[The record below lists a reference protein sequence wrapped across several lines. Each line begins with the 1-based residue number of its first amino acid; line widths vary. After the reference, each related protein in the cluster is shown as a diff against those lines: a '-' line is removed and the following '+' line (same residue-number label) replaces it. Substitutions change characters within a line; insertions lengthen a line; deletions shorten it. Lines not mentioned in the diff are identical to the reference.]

1 MITCAFAEDKQVL
14 VINSYHRGFQ
24 WSDDVIK
31 GLETVLSQHIDITVN
46 VLYMDSKRINS
57 KEYYKK
63 LLELYKLQLKNHKYE
78 LIITVDK
85 FAYDF
90 VLQYYHELFTNEP
103 ILFSGL
109 ERNSIEDIRKSGLE
123 DRVFGVY
130 EKRAIGET
138 ILMISKLIPNLK
150 KLYIIND
157 QSENG
162 DDSHPFIMQAIE
174 ENDEK
179 LDIEYIRASTLN
191 ELEERFSSYKNDEAI
206 FYVRFY
212 NDKYGNFYRNNQIA
226 TTLEKLKLP
235 VFVTDTLFIGKGAFG
250 GKLVLIDGLGQETG
264 KVAVDILEG
273 RLTPLFTTTFDKY
286 DFQFDL
292 NKMREFNINPSLAVG
307 NYTTINMPMTF
318 FDKHREFINFV
329 FIISPLLVFLILGLL
344 HNIYMRIKNEKKL
357 RLVELEKNKHQQFVI
372 QQSKLAE
379 IGEVFSS
386 IAHQWKNPLVEI
398 ATIAQEHAFKERDKN
413 SQFVKDIMVQIH
425 YMTNTIS
432 DFQKFIA
439 PSAVKT
445 SFNVEEA
452 IKSMMKI
459 INHTIKYNYID
470 IVINKKDAAK
480 LTVEGYKNEFMQIL
494 LNIVNNAKDQIAE
507 LRAKGTIKRGR
518 IEFLI
523 YNRKNLV
530 IIEIGD
536 NAGGIRSDRLPFIF
550 DAYYT
555 TKKNGH
561 GIGLYM
567 SKLIIENKMGG
578 KIEAF
583 NKDDGACFKISLEA
597 VK

>member
-1 MITCAFAEDKQVL
+1 MLI
-14 VINSYHRGFQ
+14 INSYHRGFQ
-24 WSDDVIK
+24 WSDDVIN
-31 GLETVLSQHIDITVN
+31 GIETVLSERIDITAN
-46 VLYMDSKRINS
+46 ILYMDSKRINS
-57 KEYYKK
+57 HEYYEK
-63 LLELYKLQLKNHKYE
+63 LLELYKIQLQNRKYD

-90 VLQYYHELFTNEP
+90 VLRYYNELFTNEP

-109 ERNSIEDIRKSGLE
+109 ERNSVQEIKKRGLQ

-130 EKRAIGET
+130 ERRAIRET
-138 ILMISKLIPNLK
+138 IAMISQMIPNLT

-162 DDSHPFIMQAIE
+162 DDTNPFILEAIA
-174 ENDEK
+174 ENEK
-179 LDIEYIRASTLN
+179 NIEIEYIRVSTL
-191 ELEERFSSYKNDEAI
+191 EEIEEKFASYGSGEAI
-206 FYVRFY
+206 FFIRFY

-226 TTLEKLKLP
+226 MTLERLKAP
-235 VFVTDTLFIGKGAFG
+235 VFVTDTLFISKGAFG
-250 GKLVLIDGLGQETG
+250 GKLVMIDELGKETG
-264 KVAVDILEG
+264 RVAIEILEN
-273 RLTPLFTTTFDKY
+273 RLKSLFTTTLDKY
-286 DFQFDL
+286 SFQFDL
-292 NKMREFNINPSLAVG
+292 NKMKEFNISPSLAVED
-307 NYTTINMPMTF
+307 YTVVNMPQTF
-318 FDKHREFINFV
+318 FDKHREFIDFV
-329 FIISPLLVFLILGLL
+329 FVISPIFVFLILGLL

-357 RLVELEKNKHQQFVI
+357 RLAELEKNKHQQFVI

-398 ATIAQEHAFKERDKN
+398 ATIAQEYAFKQHDKN
-413 SQFVKDIMVQIH
+413 SQFVKDIMVQIQ
-425 YMTNTIS
+425 YMTDTIN
-432 DFQKFIA
+432 DFQKFII

-452 IKSMMKI
+452 ITSMMKI

-470 IVINKKDAAK
+470 IVINKKTPTK
-480 LTVEGYKNEFMQIL
+480 LNVQGYKNEFMQIL

-507 LRAKGTIKRGR
+507 LRSKRAIKRGR
-518 IEFLI
+518 IEFFI

-530 IIEIGD
+530 IIEISD
-536 NAGGIRSDRLPFIF
+536 NARGIDNDKLPHIF

-555 TKKNGH
+555 TKNNGH

-583 NKDDGACFKISLEA
+583 NKGKGACFKISLEA
-597 VK
+597 EK